1 MHASIIALFSSIL
14 FSVSLMGQTINYKD
28 LNVSKRPK
36 GSFNSYI
43 SKNGEIYS
51 IGDTIRINKPSGING
66 AFIYISKINI
76 ILSGDKVGAEATN
89 TTTVIKKIRI
99 LGTKSS
105 GWKVNF
111 QTKGFTEIDNYFL
124 NIENAIESKEI
135 IGKGMTSDEALT
147 ALKRA
152 KEKLDLGL
160 ITEGEYNILKE
171 KLRKYIK

>member
-76 ILSGDKVGAEATN
+76 IQA
-89 TTTVIKKIRI
+89 VIKLEPK
-99 LGTKSS
+99 L
-105 GWKVNF
+105 
-111 QTKGFTEIDNYFL
+111 QTL
-124 NIENAIESKEI
+124 
-135 IGKGMTSDEALT
+135 L
-147 ALKRA
+147 L
-152 KEKLDLGL
+152 
-160 ITEGEYNILKE
+160 
-171 KLRKYIK
+171 